1 MALGPKCST
10 FGFQSRAGEGGQRSE
25 WQAGWVCR
33 GAWRVAMQRVDSTNG
48 GSEIERRIGEY
59 LRKVLVAAAHSH
71 DLSGYNECVPTHT
84 SPR

>member
-1 MALGPKCST
+1 
-10 FGFQSRAGEGGQRSE
+10 
-25 WQAGWVCR
+25 
-33 GAWRVAMQRVDSTNG
+33 VAMQRVDSTNG

-84 SPR
+84 SSR